1 MINIEKTLKDYLNDK
16 GPALKESTILATTS
30 NSNERINTIFKLIN
44 GYLDEYSE
52 EKSLSKIQTL
62 LGYINSII
70 ENKEGVNRKI
80 VKRKLQKLDEK
91 ISRVITNI
99 YPKEPDE
106 IDSEFEEAHEIN
118 PEFEEVY
125 EKIDSLESKQLKTN
139 SKRYEFIDFMI
150 EEVHNFTYLEYSF
163 NKLKGIINAKD
174 SNNNSLLKNVIEK
187 YLVNC
192 DNPEKIAYYGSIIS
206 LILSREDLVLT
217 EKEKNDIIKLIRKT
231 IYKNSNSKKAI
242 KKNKAIFI
250 WLEIIISSLKNLKD
264 KKSIDEIAC
273 KFNIPLEFNEVLIKE
288 AKLARINPLEEEC
301 YFVDDYIVTIDDNG
315 TVEIDDGVSCIKL
328 PNGNFL
334 YGIHIASPLGYFDYN
349 SEIIETALSRTKSIY
364 LPEKYRSIDGDDYY
378 KIIPIFPYAFSAKTG
393 SLTPNN
399 PKYAR
404 SYYFEIDK
412 EGNVINEKFL
422 RSVVKSSRKLSYFEA
437 NHILEH
443 GSEDSNLQELFTN
456 LQEVTGALG
465 NKYKPKPFYEKMK
478 ENADDITNLKVKRTG
493 SEKIIYHAALLTGNR
508 VAEFFANSKEGYPC
522 LYRVHVANEED
533 TSKIVAMIDNL
544 VKTYGKAQC
553 SKLCTLL
560 EETYLN
566 KYYDLKGKHQGLNL
580 EHYCHCTSGLRRAA
594 DIVVEHALEVCYDK
608 NPSDSELAS
617 LEAEIAK
624 RAAAINDQITK
635 INWFVK
641 EYARSYKKI
650 K

>member
-1 MINIEKTLKDYLNDK
+1 
-16 GPALKESTILATTS
+16 
-30 NSNERINTIFKLIN
+30 
-44 GYLDEYSE
+44 
-52 EKSLSKIQTL
+52 
-62 LGYINSII
+62 
-70 ENKEGVNRKI
+70 
-80 VKRKLQKLDEK
+80 
-91 ISRVITNI
+91 
-99 YPKEPDE
+99 
-106 IDSEFEEAHEIN
+106 
-118 PEFEEVY
+118 VY

-393 SLTPNN
+393 SLTTNN

-412 EGNVINEKFL
+412 EGNVMSADIMRHLEVKPKTDIFEKM
-422 RSVVKSSRKLSYFEA
+422 RSSSLDYMVTFYKKLSKAVENLTNAVNATNALPKKAVSEFIREFIQER
-437 NHILEH
+437 NLTNVVNVRNIL
-443 GSEDSNLQELFTN
+443 
-456 LQEVTGALG
+456 
-465 NKYKPKPFYEKMK
+465 
-478 ENADDITNLKVKRTG
+478 LK
-493 SEKIIYHAALLTGNR
+493 
-508 VAEFFANSKEGYPC
+508 
-522 LYRVHVANEED
+522 
-533 TSKIVAMIDNL
+533 
-544 VKTYGKAQC
+544 KA
-553 SKLCTLL
+553 
-560 EETYLN
+560 
-566 KYYDLKGKHQGLNL
+566 
-580 EHYCHCTSGLRRAA
+580 
-594 DIVVEHALEVCYDK
+594 V
-608 NPSDSELAS
+608 
-617 LEAEIAK
+617 
-624 RAAAINDQITK
+624 
-635 INWFVK
+635 
-641 EYARSYKKI
+641 
-650 K
+650 